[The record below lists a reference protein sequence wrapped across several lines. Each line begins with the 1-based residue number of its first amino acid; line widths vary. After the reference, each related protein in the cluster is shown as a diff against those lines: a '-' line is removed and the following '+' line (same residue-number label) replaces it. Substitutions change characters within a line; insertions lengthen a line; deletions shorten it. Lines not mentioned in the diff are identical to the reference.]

1 MPAHL
6 TGHRDELA
14 AVSSDAAIDETEV
27 LIDGFGAI
35 CSEDKFGVSAN
46 AASKT
51 LLTTSGDVSIVAL
64 DGGRA

>member
-27 LIDGFGAI
+27 LMDGFGAI
-35 CSEDKFGVSAN
+35 
-46 AASKT
+46 
-51 LLTTSGDVSIVAL
+51 
-64 DGGRA
+64 